1 MSTIGSNIAA
11 LKSLHNLRLNED
23 GFAKATE
30 RLSSGKRLNSAGD
43 DAAGAAIVN
52 RMSSQIAGMNVAIRN
67 AGDAISMS
75 QVAEGALHE
84 VSEIL
89 QRMRELA
96 VQAAN
101 GSYSG
106 ADRVSLNQE
115 IVSLKKELIR
125 IGETTTFNTTKLLNG
140 TFQDTEFEISFD
152 ESPQHTHS
160 LSIEDI
166 RPNKIGMWNMSSQT
180 EKSVEVSA
188 VADYTGQND
197 SAQITSVNDHDF
209 KVGDIVTY
217 VSSGSNEEQIIGL
230 VSGRSYKVET
240 VGTKVFTLKDF
251 DGGDIGYGAGTVGG
265 DPLGSGAGARF
276 FLNSLGNAP
285 SIGEVGADPASS
297 EVLGAEELEIYGYVG
312 KETAKFKNGA
322 SAREIANSINA
333 IESKTGVVA
342 SASTHARLTL
352 QPDNSTDAI
361 TTISFDLYGM
371 NTTAVPITASVK
383 FGTGNNSAYP
393 DLSDLRTKINAFSG
407 DTGITAKLSTNGADL
422 DLTSAD
428 GYDIL
433 IDNYDLPL
441 QSRDD
446 YNSSAQ
452 VNATKFALSANST
465 TAAVAESTAAH
476 GFVTGDV
483 VRAEIGN
490 NETQTW
496 LTQGGEYV
504 VTVLSNTTFSLS
516 TFDANGTESPL
527 ILEAPQEDNA
537 DTMFFTKIE
546 KGLKIQTLD
555 RDENLKGTAVTLFDK
570 DILAT
575 RTPAAPNSVRLTGQV
590 MFESPSVFTVN
601 PKTDQSL
608 FRDDPESASLRK
620 ISDMDVLSVRNAQR
634 MMSAVDGAL
643 RKVDAERGDLGATM
657 NRMEHTID
665 NLSNIVV
672 NTTVSRGRIEDA
684 DMAEESVNLSKS
696 QVLQQAA
703 TAMLAQANQSMQS
716 VLDLLR

>member
-180 EKSVEVSA
+180 EKAVEVST
-188 VADYTGQND
+188 VAAYHATN
-197 SAQITSVNDHDF
+197 APVITTTADHGLE
-209 KVGDIVTY
+209 VGDIITY
-217 VSSGSNEEQIIGL
+217 VNSGSATEQIIGL
-230 VSGRSYKVET
+230 ESGRSYKVEARAAANT
-240 VGTKVFTLKDF
+240 FTLCDI
-251 DGGDIGYGAGTVGG
+251 DGTDVGYGAGHANLG
-265 DPLGSGAGARF
+265 DGTGAKF
-276 FLNSLGNAP
+276 FLNTLGNAP
-285 SIGEVGADPASS
+285 SVGITGAATPVSS
-297 EVLGAEELEIYGYVG
+297 ETLGAEELEIYGYVG
-312 KETAKFKNGA
+312 KETARFKNGA
-322 SAREIANSINA
+322 TAKDIANSIMA
-333 IESKTGVVA
+333 VESKTGVVA

-352 QPDNSTDAI
+352 NPDDSTDGFTVIA
-361 TTISFDLYGM
+361 FDLYGM

-393 DLSDLRTKINAFSG
+393 DLSDLRDKINGFSG
-407 DTGITAKLSTNGADL
+407 DTGINAKLSTDGSYL
-422 DLTSAD
+422 DLRSPD
-428 GYDIL
+428 GYDIV
-433 IDNYDLPL
+433 IDNFDLPN
-441 QSRDD
+441 QNRTA
-446 YNSSAQ
+446 YNSTKTA
-452 VNATKFALSANST
+452 NAAGITSANPAVVTST
-465 TAAVAESTAAH
+465 AH
-476 GFVTGDV
+476 GFSDGDI
-483 VRAEIGN
+483 VRVNLDAAEQ
-490 NETQTW
+490 QTW
-496 LTQGGEYV
+496 LMEGAQYV
-504 VTVLSNTTFSLS
+504 ITSAT
-516 TFDANGTESPL
+516 
-527 ILEAPQEDNA
+527 A
-537 DTMFFTKIE
+537 DTFQLATYDARGTITKVDSSGGNDNDAAVTFTKVE
-546 KGLKIQTLD
+546 KGLSLQTLD
-555 RDENLKGTAVTLFDK
+555 RDENPKGTTVTLVDK
-570 DILAT
+570 EI
-575 RTPAAPNSVRLTGQV
+575 AANSSPVGLNSARLTGQIV
-590 MFESPSVFTVN
+590 FESPNVFTIT
-601 PKTDQSL
+601 PKDDQSL

>member
-30 RLSSGKRLNSAGD
+30 RLSSGKRLNAAGD

-52 RMSSQIAGMNVAIRN
+52 RMTSQIAGMNVAIRN
-67 AGDAISMS
+67 AGDAISMA

-115 IVSLKKELIR
+115 VVSLKKELIR

-166 RPNKIGMWNMSSQT
+166 RPNKIGVWEMSTQM
-180 EKSVEVSA
+180 EKSVEVSIVGTHDTAQSITTSEDHGLETGDFVTYESSGEADEQIVGLESGRTYRVVKVDDTNFSLTDLDGGAIGDYGA
-188 VADYTGQND
+188 VAGFGDGTG
-197 SAQITSVNDHDF
+197 AKFH
-209 KVGDIVTY
+209 
-217 VSSGSNEEQIIGL
+217 
-230 VSGRSYKVET
+230 
-240 VGTKVFTLKDF
+240 
-251 DGGDIGYGAGTVGG
+251 
-265 DPLGSGAGARF
+265 
-276 FLNSLGNAP
+276 LNSLGNAP
-285 SIGEVGADPASS
+285 TVGVSGASTPVAS
-297 EVLGAEELEIYGYVG
+297 EVLGAEELEIFGYVG
-312 KETAKFKNGA
+312 KETAIFKNGA
-322 SAREIANSINA
+322 SARDIANSVNA
-333 IESKTGVVA
+333 LESKTGVYA
-342 SASTHARLTL
+342 NASTHARISL
-352 QPDNSTDAI
+352 QPDNSTDEF
-361 TTISFDLYGM
+361 TVISFDIYGM

-383 FGTGNNSAYP
+383 FGTGDNSEYP
-393 DLSDLRTKINAFSG
+393 DLSDLRDKINGFSG
-407 DTGITAKLSTNGADL
+407 DTAINARLSSDGSYI
-422 DLTSAD
+422 DLTSPD
-428 GYDIL
+428 GYDIV
-433 IDNYDLPL
+433 IDGFDLPSQL
-441 QSRDD
+441 RTV
-446 YNSSAQ
+446 YG
-452 VNATKFALSANST
+452 TT
-465 TAAVAESTAAH
+465 ETAAGGAVAAGADPFISSDPTA
-476 GFVTGDV
+476 FVNGDV
-483 VRAEIGN
+483 VRVELDGD
-490 NETQTW
+490 ETATGLIHGQH
-496 LTQGGEYV
+496 YV
-504 VTVLSNTTFSLS
+504 VKDVGDSDADGINDQFKIATY
-516 TFDANGTESPL
+516 DANGTETTITMS
-527 ILEAPQEDNA
+527 AVNA
-537 DTMFFTKIE
+537 ENVTFTRVE
-546 KGLKIQTLD
+546 KGLKLQAMD
-555 RDENLKGTAVTLFDK
+555 RDSNLKGTTVTLVDK
-570 DILAT
+570 ELPDTLD
-575 RTPAAPNSVRLTGQV
+575 PQPLNSVRLTGQV
-590 MFESPSVFTVN
+590 NFESSNVFTIT
-601 PKTDQSL
+601 PKDDESL

>member
-84 VSEIL
+84 VGEIL

-180 EKSVEVSA
+180 EKSVEVASA
-188 VADYTGQND
+188 GPYNT
-197 SAQITSVNDHDF
+197 AQDITTTTDHAF
-209 KVGDIVTY
+209 KVGDLVTY
-217 VSSGSNEEQIIGL
+217 EASGSNTEQIIGL
-230 VSGRSYKVET
+230 VSGRTYRVSA
-240 VGTKVFTLKDF
+240 VGTKTFQLQDF
-251 DGGDIGYGAGTVGG
+251 DGGAIDYGAGNAA
-265 DPLGSGAGARF
+265 LGTGAGAKF
-276 FLNSLGNAP
+276 YLNALGNAP
-285 SIGEVGADPASS
+285 SVGEVGADPASS
-297 EVLGAEELEIYGYVG
+297 EILGAEELEIYGYVG

-322 SAREIANSINA
+322 SARDIANSINA

-352 QPDNSTDAI
+352 QPDNSTDAF
-361 TTISFDLYGM
+361 TTVSFDLYGM
-371 NTTAVPITASVK
+371 NTTAIPITASVK

-393 DLSDLRTKINAFSG
+393 ELADLRDKINAFSG
-407 DTGITAKLSTNGADL
+407 DTGITARLSTNGAYI

-441 QSRDD
+441 QTRDD
-446 YNSSAQ
+446 YNATAT
-452 VNATKFALSANST
+452 VNPAAYNLSADAN
-465 TAAVAESTAAH
+465 TAAAAQSTAAH
-476 GFVTGDV
+476 GFVTGDI
-483 VRAEIGN
+483 VRAGLASTED
-490 NETQTW
+490 QTW
-496 LTQGGEYV
+496 LTHGGEYV
-504 VTVLSNTTFSLS
+504 VTVLSTTQFTLS
-516 TFDANGTESPL
+516 TFDANGTETKV
-527 ILEAPQEDNA
+527 INFGAADNTA
-537 DTMFFTKIE
+537 AMTFTKIE

-570 DILAT
+570 DILAS

-590 MFESPSVFTVN
+590 MFESPNVFTVA
-601 PKTDQSL
+601 PQSDAKIL
-608 FRDDPESASLRK
+608 FRDAPESASLRK
-620 ISDMDVLSVRNAQR
+620 ISDMDVLTVRNAQR

>member
-1 MSTIGSNIAA
+1 
-11 LKSLHNLRLNED
+11 
-23 GFAKATE
+23 
-30 RLSSGKRLNSAGD
+30 
-43 DAAGAAIVN
+43 
-52 RMSSQIAGMNVAIRN
+52 
-67 AGDAISMS
+67 
-75 QVAEGALHE
+75 
-84 VSEIL
+84 
-89 QRMRELA
+89 MRELA

-188 VADYTGQND
+188 VADYAGQNA
-197 SAQITSVNDHDF
+197 SAQITTVNDHDF

-352 QPDNSTDAI
+352 QPDNSTDAF

-452 VNATKFALSANST
+452 VNATNFALSANST

>member
-30 RLSSGKRLNSAGD
+30 RLSSGKRLNAAGD

-52 RMSSQIAGMNVAIRN
+52 RMTSQIAGMNVAIRN
-67 AGDAISMS
+67 AGDAISMA

-166 RPNKIGMWNMSSQT
+166 RPNKIGVWNMSSQM
-180 EKSVEVSA
+180 EKTVEVASVAAHGAAAHITTSLDHGLKTGDFVTYEYSGVDTEQIVGLESGRTYRVVKNTDTEFELTDLDGNAIADYGA
-188 VADYTGQND
+188 VAAFGDGTG
-197 SAQITSVNDHDF
+197 AKFH
-209 KVGDIVTY
+209 
-217 VSSGSNEEQIIGL
+217 
-230 VSGRSYKVET
+230 
-240 VGTKVFTLKDF
+240 
-251 DGGDIGYGAGTVGG
+251 
-265 DPLGSGAGARF
+265 
-276 FLNSLGNAP
+276 LNSLGNAP
-285 SIGEVGADPASS
+285 TVGVSGAASPVAS

-312 KETAKFKNGA
+312 KETAIFKTGA
-322 SAREIANSINA
+322 SARDIANSVNA
-333 IESKTGVVA
+333 LESKTGVYA
-342 SASTHARLTL
+342 NASTHARISL
-352 QPDNSTDAI
+352 QPDNSTDGF
-361 TTISFDLYGM
+361 TVISFDIYGM

-383 FGTGNNSAYP
+383 FGTGDNSNYP
-393 DLSDLRTKINAFSG
+393 DLSDLRDKINGFSG
-407 DTGITAKLSTNGADL
+407 DTGINARLSSDGSYI
-422 DLTSAD
+422 DLTSPD
-428 GYDIL
+428 GYDIV
-433 IDNYDLPL
+433 IDRFDLPN
-441 QSRDD
+441 QTRTT
-446 YNSSAQ
+446 YNTTLTVANPGVATGADPTISADPHSFQ
-452 VNATKFALSANST
+452 D
-465 TAAVAESTAAH
+465 
-476 GFVTGDV
+476 GDV
-483 VRAEIGN
+483 VRVGLDSAETSTGLVHG
-490 NETQTW
+490 QH
-496 LTQGGEYV
+496 YV
-504 VTVLSNTTFSLS
+504 VKDVADADGDGVNDQFKIATYDSNGSAT
-516 TFDANGTESPL
+516 N
-527 ILEAPQEDNA
+527 I
-537 DTMFFTKIE
+537 TMSAAAAENVTFTKVE
-546 KGLKIQTLD
+546 KGFKLQAMD
-555 RDENLKGTAVTLFDK
+555 RDSNLKGTTVTLVDK
-570 DILAT
+570 ELPDTLD
-575 RTPAAPNSVRLTGQV
+575 PQPLNSVRLTGQV
-590 MFESPSVFTVN
+590 NFESSNVFTIT
-601 PKTDQSL
+601 PQDDESL
-608 FRDDPESASLRK
+608 FRDDPASANLMK

-643 RKVDAERGDLGATM
+643 RKIDAERGDLGATM

>member
-115 IVSLKKELIR
+115 VVSLKKELIR

-166 RPNKIGMWNMSSQT
+166 RPNKIGMWNMSSQL
-180 EKSVEVSA
+180 EKSVEVASTANSA
-188 VADYTGQND
+188 AAAV
-197 SAQITSVNDHDF
+197 ITVTTDHDF
-209 KVGDIVTY
+209 AAGDFVTY
-217 VSSGSNEEQIIGL
+217 VHSGDSSEQIVGL
-230 VSGRSYKVET
+230 ESGRTYRVDAANLAARTFSLTDVDSAAITYGNGGQGD
-240 VGTKVFTLKDF
+240 GT
-251 DGGDIGYGAGTVGG
+251 
-265 DPLGSGAGARF
+265 GSKF

-285 SIGEVGADPASS
+285 SVGIVGGTAAPS

-312 KETAKFKNGA
+312 KETTKFKNGA
-322 SAREIANSINA
+322 TARDIAVAVNSV
-333 IESKTGVVA
+333 ESKTGVVA

-352 QPDNSTDAI
+352 TPDDSADAF
-361 TTISFDLYGM
+361 TVVSFDLYGM
-371 NTTAVPITASVK
+371 NSTAVPITASVK
-383 FGTGNNSAYP
+383 FGTGDNSVSP
-393 DLSDLRTKINAFSG
+393 DLSDLRDKINGFAG
-407 DTGITAKLSTNGADL
+407 DTGINARLSTDGSYI
-422 DLTSAD
+422 DLTSPD

-433 IDNYDLPL
+433 IDKFDLPGQTRTAL
-441 QSRDD
+441 LTGKD
-446 YNSSAQ
+446 
-452 VNATKFALSANST
+452 ATAGNVSQADP
-465 TAAVAESTAAH
+465 AVITSNGH
-476 GFVTGDV
+476 GFVDGDV
-483 VRAEIGN
+483 VKATLTAAE
-490 NETQTW
+490 TM
-496 LTQGGEYV
+496 GGIIAGKHYV
-504 VTVLSNTTFSLS
+504 VTNAATNTFRLA
-516 TFDANGTESPL
+516 TFDANGT
-527 ILEAPQEDNA
+527 ADAVATTGNDNDA
-537 DTMFFTKIE
+537 TVTFTKVE
-546 KGLKIQTLD
+546 KALNVQTVD
-555 RDENLKGTAVTLFDK
+555 RDENLKGTPVTLFDK
-570 DILAT
+570 ELANT
-575 RTPAAPNSVRLTGQV
+575 VNPPPLNSVRLTGQV
-590 MFESPSVFTVN
+590 MFESPNVFTIT
-601 PKTDQSL
+601 PKDDESL

>member
-30 RLSSGKRLNSAGD
+30 RLSSGKRLNNAGD

-84 VSEIL
+84 VSEVL

-180 EKSVEVSA
+180 EKVVEVSSAAAHATSA
-188 VADYTGQND
+188 VITTSADHGLKKD
-197 SAQITSVNDHDF
+197 
-209 KVGDIVTY
+209 DIITY
-217 VSSGSNEEQIIGL
+217 VHSGSANEQIIGL
-230 VSGRSYKVET
+230 VSGRTYKVLAAPASNT
-240 VGTKVFTLKDF
+240 MTIV
-251 DGGDIGYGAGTVGG
+251 DIDSSTIDYGAGHANTG
-265 DPLGSGAGARF
+265 DGTGAKF
-276 FLNSLGNAP
+276 YLNTLGNAP
-285 SIGEVGADPASS
+285 SVGAVGAAAPVSS

-312 KETAKFKNGA
+312 KETTNFKNGA
-322 SAREIANSINA
+322 SAKDIANAVNSV
-333 IESKTGVVA
+333 EGKTGVVA

-352 QPDNSTDAI
+352 TPDDSTDGF
-361 TTISFDLYGM
+361 TVISFDLYGM
-371 NTTAVPITASVK
+371 NTTAVPITSSVK

-393 DLSDLRTKINAFSG
+393 DLSDLRDKINGFSG
-407 DTGITAKLSTNGADL
+407 DTGINAKLSTDGSYL
-422 DLTSAD
+422 DLTSPD
-428 GYDIL
+428 GYDIV
-433 IDNYDLPL
+433 IDKFDLPN
-441 QSRDD
+441 QNRTA
-446 YNSSAQ
+446 YNTTKSAAATA
-452 VNATKFALSANST
+452 VSNATPAVVTST
-465 TAAVAESTAAH
+465 AH
-476 GFVTGDV
+476 GFTDGDI
-483 VRAEIGN
+483 VRVELDKAEERINFTEAGH
-490 NETQTW
+490 
-496 LTQGGEYV
+496 YV
-504 VTVLSNTTFSLS
+504 VTSATANTFELATY
-516 TFDANGTESPL
+516 DANGTIAKVDGAGGASVK
-527 ILEAPQEDNA
+527 AVK
-537 DTMFFTKIE
+537 FTKVE
-546 KGLKIQTLD
+546 KALNVQTMD
-555 RDENLKGTAVTLFDK
+555 RDDNVKGSAVTLFDK
-570 DILAT
+570 ELA
-575 RTPAAPNSVRLTGQV
+575 NSTHPVALNSTRLTGQV
-590 MFESPSVFTVN
+590 VFESPNVFTIT
-601 PKTDQSL
+601 PKEDKSL

>member
-11 LKSLHNLRLNED
+11 LKSLHNLRLNEG

-30 RLSSGKRLNSAGD
+30 RLSSGKRLNAAGD

-67 AGDAISMS
+67 AGDAISMA

-166 RPNKIGMWNMSSQT
+166 RPNKIGVWNMSTQM
-180 EKSVEVSA
+180 EKTVEVATVAAHGAAAHITTSLDHGLETGDFVTYEYSGVATEQIVGLESGRTYRVVKNTDTEFELTDLDGNAIANYGA
-188 VADYTGQND
+188 VAAFGDGTG
-197 SAQITSVNDHDF
+197 AKFH
-209 KVGDIVTY
+209 
-217 VSSGSNEEQIIGL
+217 
-230 VSGRSYKVET
+230 
-240 VGTKVFTLKDF
+240 
-251 DGGDIGYGAGTVGG
+251 
-265 DPLGSGAGARF
+265 
-276 FLNSLGNAP
+276 LNSLGNAP
-285 SIGEVGADPASS
+285 TVGVSGAASPVAS
-297 EVLGAEELEIYGYVG
+297 EVLGAEELEIFGYVG
-312 KETAKFKNGA
+312 KETAIFKTGA
-322 SAREIANSINA
+322 NARDIANSVNA
-333 IESKTGVVA
+333 LESKTGVYA
-342 SASTHARLTL
+342 NASTHARISL
-352 QPDNSTDAI
+352 QPDDSTDGF
-361 TTISFDLYGM
+361 TVISFDIYGM

-383 FGTGNNSAYP
+383 FGTGDNSSYP
-393 DLSDLRTKINAFSG
+393 DLSDLRDKINGFSG
-407 DTGITAKLSTNGADL
+407 DTGINARLSSDGSYI
-422 DLTSAD
+422 DLTSPD
-428 GYDIL
+428 GYDIV
-433 IDNYDLPL
+433 IDKFDLPNQTRIL
-441 QSRDD
+441 
-446 YNSSAQ
+446 YNTTLTIANPG
-452 VNATKFALSANST
+452 VATGADPFISGDHSFQN
-465 TAAVAESTAAH
+465 
-476 GFVTGDV
+476 GDV
-483 VRAEIGN
+483 VRVGLAS
-490 NETQTW
+490 NETSTGLVHGQH
-496 LTQGGEYV
+496 YV
-504 VTVLSNTTFSLS
+504 VKDVADNDGDGVNDRFKLATYDS
-516 TFDANGTESPL
+516 NGTATT
-527 ILEAPQEDNA
+527 I
-537 DTMFFTKIE
+537 TMSAAAAQNVTFTKVE
-546 KGLKIQTLD
+546 KGFKLQAMD
-555 RDENLKGTAVTLFDK
+555 RDSNLKGTTVTLVDK
-570 DILAT
+570 ELPDSLD
-575 RTPAAPNSVRLTGQV
+575 PQPLNSVRLTGQV
-590 MFESPSVFTVN
+590 NFESSNVFTIT
-601 PKTDQSL
+601 PADDESL
-608 FRDDPESASLRK
+608 FRDDPASASLMK

>member
-180 EKSVEVSA
+180 EKAVEVST
-188 VADYTGQND
+188 VAAYHATNAPAITT
-197 SAQITSVNDHDF
+197 SADHGLEQ
-209 KVGDIVTY
+209 GDIITY
-217 VSSGSNEEQIIGL
+217 VNSGSATQQIIGL
-230 VSGRSYKVET
+230 ESGRSYKVEAVANST
-240 VGTKVFTLKDF
+240 TFTLCDI
-251 DGGDIGYGAGTVGG
+251 DGTDIGYGAGHTNLGVGN
-265 DPLGSGAGARF
+265 GAKF
-276 FLNSLGNAP
+276 FLNTLGNAP
-285 SIGEVGADPASS
+285 SVGITGATDPVSS
-297 EVLGAEELEIYGYVG
+297 ETLGAEELEIYGYVG

-322 SAREIANSINA
+322 SAREIANSIMA
-333 IESKTGVVA
+333 VESKTGVTA

-352 QPDNSTDAI
+352 NPDDSTDGF
-361 TTISFDLYGM
+361 TVISFDLYGM
-371 NTTAVPITASVK
+371 NSTATPITSSVK

-393 DLSDLRTKINAFSG
+393 DLSDLRDKINGFSG
-407 DTGITAKLSTNGADL
+407 DTGINARLSSDGSYL
-422 DLTSAD
+422 DLTSPD
-428 GYDIL
+428 GHDIV
-433 IDNYDLPL
+433 IDNFDLPG
-441 QSRDD
+441 QTRTA
-446 YNSSAQ
+446 YNSTKTA
-452 VNATKFALSANST
+452 NAAGITSANPAVVTST
-465 TAAVAESTAAH
+465 AH
-476 GFVTGDV
+476 GFSDGDI
-483 VRAEIGN
+483 VRVNLDAAEQ
-490 NETQTW
+490 QTW
-496 LTQGGEYV
+496 LTEGAQYV
-504 VTVLSNTTFSLS
+504 VTSATNNTFELATY
-516 TFDANGTESPL
+516 DANGTITKVDSSGGN
-527 ILEAPQEDNA
+527 DNDA
-537 DTMFFTKIE
+537 AVTFTKVE
-546 KGLKIQTLD
+546 KGLSIQTLD
-555 RDENLKGTAVTLFDK
+555 RDDTPKGTSVTLVDK
-570 DILAT
+570 EIAS
-575 RTPAAPNSVRLTGQV
+575 NSSPVGLNSARLTGQV
-590 MFESPSVFTVN
+590 VFESPNVFTIT
-601 PKTDQSL
+601 PKDDRSL

-620 ISDMDVLSVRNAQR
+620 ISDMDVLTVRNAQR

>member
-30 RLSSGKRLNSAGD
+30 RLSSGKRLNTAGD

-166 RPNKIGMWNMSSQT
+166 RPNKIGMWNMSTQT
-180 EKSVEVSA
+180 EKVIEV
-188 VADYTGQND
+188 
-197 SAQITSVNDHDF
+197 TSVDSTTNKTITTTADHDL
-209 KVGDIVTY
+209 KAGDIITY
-217 VSSGSNEEQIIGL
+217 VDSGSATQQIIGL
-230 VSGRSYKVET
+230 ESGRSYKVKST
-240 VGTKVFTLKDF
+240 ATTNTFILMGLDGADITYGKGHANLGVGQ
-251 DGGDIGYGAGTVGG
+251 GAK
-265 DPLGSGAGARF
+265 F
-276 FLNSLGNAP
+276 YLNSIGNAP
-285 SIGEVGADPASS
+285 TVGIVGDADPVSS
-297 EVLGAEELEIYGYVG
+297 NVLGAEELDIYGYVG
-312 KETAKFKNGA
+312 KETARFKTGA
-322 SAREIANSINA
+322 TARDIAVSVNA

-342 SASTHARLTL
+342 SASTHARLAL
-352 QPDNSTDAI
+352 QPDDSTDGFTNIA
-361 TTISFDLYGM
+361 FDIYGM

-393 DLSDLRTKINAFSG
+393 DLSDLRDKINGFSG
-407 DTGITAKLSTNGADL
+407 DTGINAKLSADGSYL
-422 DLTSAD
+422 DLTSPD
-428 GYDIL
+428 GYDIT
-433 IDNYDLPL
+433 IDNFDLPL
-441 QSRDD
+441 QNDTT
-446 YNSSAQ
+446 YNARKTAAINGISSA
-452 VNATKFALSANST
+452 NP
-465 TAAVAESTAAH
+465 AVVTSAAH
-476 GFVTGDV
+476 GFVDGDIV
-483 VRAEIGN
+483 VVDLAAT
-490 NETQTW
+490 ETQTW
-496 LTQGGEYV
+496 LTAGQQYV
-504 VTVLSNTTFSLS
+504 VTSAATDTFQLG
-516 TFDANGTESPL
+516 TYDANGTITKVDSSGG
-527 ILEAPQEDNA
+527 AQNA
-537 DTMFFTKIE
+537 AIVGFKKVE
-546 KGLKIQTLD
+546 KGLTVQTLD
-555 RDENLKGTAVTLFDK
+555 RDENPKGTSVLLVDK
-570 DILAT
+570 EI
-575 RTPAAPNSVRLTGQV
+575 AASEVPIGINSTRLTGQV
-590 MFESPSVFTVN
+590 VFESPNVFTVT
-601 PKTDQSL
+601 PATTQGSL
-608 FRDDPESASLRK
+608 FRDDPDSASLRK
-620 ISDMDVLSVRNAQR
+620 ISDMDVLTVRNAQR

>member
-30 RLSSGKRLNSAGD
+30 RLSSGKRLNNAGD

-115 IVSLKKELIR
+115 IISLKKELIR

-180 EKSVEVSA
+180 EKVIEVSTVGA
-188 VADYTGQND
+188 YQASPQT
-197 SAQITSVNDHDF
+197 ITTTADHDL
-209 KVGDIVTY
+209 KAGDIITY
-217 VSSGSNEEQIIGL
+217 VNSGSASQQIIGL
-230 VSGRSYKVET
+230 ESGRSYKVET
-240 VGTKVFTLKDF
+240 ASGNTFTLQDL
-251 DGGDIGYGAGTVGG
+251 DGVDLAGYGAGTAAGGELGVGE
-265 DPLGSGAGARF
+265 GAKF
-276 FLNSLGNAP
+276 YLNSLGNAP
-285 SIGEVGADPASS
+285 SVGLVGASDPVSS
-297 EVLGAEELEIYGYVG
+297 ETLGSEELDIYGYVG

-322 SAREIANSINA
+322 SAREIANA
-333 IESKTGVVA
+333 VMAVESKTGVVA

-352 QPDNSTDAI
+352 NPDDSTDAFTVI
-361 TTISFDLYGM
+361 AFDLYGM
-371 NTTAVPITASVK
+371 NSTAVPITASVK

-393 DLSDLRTKINAFSG
+393 DLSDLRDKINGFSG
-407 DTGITAKLSTNGADL
+407 DTGINARLSSDGSYL
-422 DLTSAD
+422 DLTSPD
-428 GYDIL
+428 GYDIV
-433 IDNYDLPL
+433 IDNFDLPM
-441 QSRDD
+441 RTGTD
-446 YNSSAQ
+446 YHSTKTANAGAITAADPAVITSTAHGFTDGDIVRVNLGALEDQTYFMEGAQYVVTSATADTFQLATYDASGTIDKVDSSGGA
-452 VNATKFALSANST
+452 VN
-465 TAAVAESTAAH
+465 TAAVT
-476 GFVTGDV
+476 
-483 VRAEIGN
+483 
-490 NETQTW
+490 
-496 LTQGGEYV
+496 
-504 VTVLSNTTFSLS
+504 
-516 TFDANGTESPL
+516 
-527 ILEAPQEDNA
+527 
-537 DTMFFTKIE
+537 FTKVE
-546 KGLKIQTLD
+546 KELSVQTLD
-555 RDENLKGTAVTLFDK
+555 RDSNAKGTAVRLVDK
-570 DILAT
+570 DIAT
-575 RTPAAPNSVRLTGQV
+575 DQNPVGLNSVRLTGQV
-590 MFESPSVFTVN
+590 VFESPNVFTVT
-601 PKTDQSL
+601 PGITQGSL

-620 ISDMDVLSVRNAQR
+620 ISDMDVLTVRNAQR

-643 RKVDAERGDLGATM
+643 RRVDAERGDLGATM

>member
-180 EKSVEVSA
+180 EKVVEVST
-188 VADYTGQND
+188 VAAYHATN
-197 SAQITSVNDHDF
+197 APAITTTADHGF
-209 KVGDIVTY
+209 EVGDVITY
-217 VSSGSNEEQIIGL
+217 VNSGSDSEQIIGL
-230 VSGRSYKVET
+230 ESGRTYKVEAVADST
-240 VGTKVFTLKDF
+240 NFTLCDL
-251 DGGDIGYGAGTVGG
+251 DLTDVGYGAGHTNLG
-265 DPLGSGAGARF
+265 DGTGAKF
-276 FLNSLGNAP
+276 YLNTLGNAP
-285 SIGEVGADPASS
+285 SVGITGATDPVSS
-297 EVLGAEELEIYGYVG
+297 ETLGAEELEIYGYVG
-312 KETAKFKNGA
+312 RETARFKNGA
-322 SAREIANSINA
+322 TARDIANSVMA
-333 IESKTGVVA
+333 VESKTGVIA

-352 QPDNSTDAI
+352 NPDDSTDAF
-361 TTISFDLYGM
+361 TVISFDLYGM
-371 NTTAVPITASVK
+371 NTTAVPITSSVK
-383 FGTGNNSAYP
+383 FGTGNNSTYP
-393 DLSDLRTKINAFSG
+393 DLTDLRDKINGFSG
-407 DTGITAKLSTNGADL
+407 DTGINAKLSSDGSYL
-422 DLTSAD
+422 DLTSPD
-428 GYDIL
+428 GYDIV
-433 IDNYDLPL
+433 IDNFDLPG
-441 QSRDD
+441 QTRTS
-446 YNSSAQ
+446 YNTA
-452 VNATKFALSANST
+452 V
-465 TAAVAESTAAH
+465 TAAGGGITAADPAVITSNGH
-476 GFVTGDV
+476 GFVDGDI
-483 VRAEIGN
+483 VRVNIAST
-490 NETQTW
+490 ETQTYFIEGA
-496 LTQGGEYV
+496 QYV
-504 VTVLSNTTFSLS
+504 VTSATANTFQLATY
-516 TFDANGTESPL
+516 DANGTIDKVDSSGG
-527 ILEAPQEDNA
+527 AVNA
-537 DTMFFTKIE
+537 ATVSFTKVE
-546 KGLKIQTLD
+546 KGLSVQTLD
-555 RDENLKGTAVTLFDK
+555 RDENAKGTTVTLVDK
-570 DILAT
+570 EIASNSSPVGL
-575 RTPAAPNSVRLTGQV
+575 NSVRLTGQV
-590 MFESPSVFTVN
+590 VFESPNVFTIT
-601 PKTDQSL
+601 PKDDQSL

>member
-166 RPNKIGMWNMSSQT
+166 RPNKIGMWNMSTQT
-180 EKSVEVSA
+180 EKVIEVSG
-188 VADYTGQND
+188 VAAHSTTPPT
-197 SAQITSVNDHDF
+197 ITTTADHDL
-209 KVGDIVTY
+209 KAGDIITY
-217 VSSGSNEEQIIGL
+217 VDSGSASEQIIGL
-230 VSGRSYKVET
+230 ESGRSYKVKAGSGNT
-240 VGTKVFTLKDF
+240 FTLQGL
-251 DGGDIGYGAGTVGG
+251 DGSDLAAGYGAGHTNLG
-265 DPLGSGAGARF
+265 DGTGAKF
-276 FLNSLGNAP
+276 YLNSIGNAP
-285 SIGEVGADPASS
+285 TVGIVGEADPTSS
-297 EVLGAEELEIYGYVG
+297 NVLGAEELDIYGYVG
-312 KETAKFKNGA
+312 KETARFKTGA
-322 SAREIANSINA
+322 TARDIAVSVNA

-342 SASTHARLTL
+342 SASTHARLRL
-352 QPDNSTDAI
+352 QPDDSTDGF
-361 TTISFDLYGM
+361 TNVSFDIYGM

-393 DLSDLRTKINAFSG
+393 DLSDLRDKINGFAG
-407 DTGITAKLSTNGADL
+407 DTGINARLSADGSYL
-422 DLTSAD
+422 DLTSPD
-428 GYDIL
+428 GYDIV
-433 IDNYDLPL
+433 IDNFDLPG
-441 QSRDD
+441 QTRTV
-446 YNSSAQ
+446 YNT
-452 VNATKFALSANST
+452 TKQ
-465 TAAVAESTAAH
+465 TAASTSGTTGIPAATPAVVNITGH
-476 GFVTGDV
+476 GFVDGDIVRVDLLKTETTTYLKTG
-483 VRAEIGN
+483 
-490 NETQTW
+490 Q
-496 LTQGGEYV
+496 QYV
-504 VTVLSNTTFSLS
+504 ITSATNDTFQLG
-516 TFDANGTESPL
+516 TYDANGTITKVAAAGP
-527 ILEAPQEDNA
+527 NA
-537 DTMFFTKIE
+537 AIIDFTKVE
-546 KGLKIQTLD
+546 KGLTVQNLD
-555 RDENLKGTAVTLFDK
+555 RDENPKGTSVLLVDK
-570 DILAT
+570 EI
-575 RTPAAPNSVRLTGQV
+575 AANRVPVGINSTRLTGQV
-590 MFESPSVFTVN
+590 VFESPNVFTVT
-601 PKTDQSL
+601 PKTTQGSL
-608 FRDDPESASLRK
+608 FRDEPDSASLRK

>member
-30 RLSSGKRLNSAGD
+30 RLSSGKRLNNAGD

-180 EKSVEVSA
+180 EKAVDVST
-188 VADYTGQND
+188 VAAYHATN
-197 SAQITSVNDHDF
+197 APVITTTADHGLE
-209 KVGDIVTY
+209 VGDIITY
-217 VSSGSNEEQIIGL
+217 VNSGSATEQIIGL
-230 VSGRSYKVET
+230 ESGRSYKVEARLLPT
-240 VGTKVFTLKDF
+240 LSRFAILMVLMLVMVLVILTLGDGT
-251 DGGDIGYGAGTVGG
+251 GAK
-265 DPLGSGAGARF
+265 F
-276 FLNSLGNAP
+276 YLNTLGNAP
-285 SIGEVGADPASS
+285 SVGITGASTPVSS
-297 EVLGAEELEIYGYVG
+297 ETLGAEELEIYGYVG

-322 SAREIANSINA
+322 TARDIANSIMA
-333 IESKTGVVA
+333 VESKTGVVA

-352 QPDNSTDAI
+352 NPDDSTDGFTVIA
-361 TTISFDLYGM
+361 FDLYGM

-393 DLSDLRTKINAFSG
+393 DLSDLRDKINGFSG
-407 DTGITAKLSTNGADL
+407 DTGINARLSSDGSYL
-422 DLTSAD
+422 DLTSPD
-428 GYDIL
+428 GYDIV
-433 IDNYDLPL
+433 IDNFDLPN
-441 QSRDD
+441 QTRTA
-446 YNSSAQ
+446 Y
-452 VNATKFALSANST
+452 NATKTANAAGITSANPAVVTST
-465 TAAVAESTAAH
+465 AH
-476 GFVTGDV
+476 GFSDGDI
-483 VRAEIGN
+483 VRVNLAAATEQ
-490 NETQTW
+490 QTW
-496 LTQGGEYV
+496 LTEGAQYV
-504 VTVLSNTTFSLS
+504 ITSAT
-516 TFDANGTESPL
+516 
-527 ILEAPQEDNA
+527 A
-537 DTMFFTKIE
+537 DTFQLATY
-546 KGLKIQTLD
+546 D
-555 RDENLKGTAVTLFDK
+555 ASGTAYK
-570 DILAT
+570 
-575 RTPAAPNSVRLTGQV
+575 SRLIWW
-590 MFESPSVFTVN
+590 
-601 PKTDQSL
+601 K
-608 FRDDPESASLRK
+608 
-620 ISDMDVLSVRNAQR
+620 
-634 MMSAVDGAL
+634 
-643 RKVDAERGDLGATM
+643 
-657 NRMEHTID
+657 
-665 NLSNIVV
+665 
-672 NTTVSRGRIEDA
+672 
-684 DMAEESVNLSKS
+684 
-696 QVLQQAA
+696 
-703 TAMLAQANQSMQS
+703 
-716 VLDLLR
+716 

>member
-30 RLSSGKRLNSAGD
+30 RLSSGKRLNAAGD

-67 AGDAISMS
+67 AGDAISMA

-115 IVSLKKELIR
+115 VVSLKKELIR

-166 RPNKIGMWNMSSQT
+166 RPNKIGVWNMSSQMEKIVEISSLAEHGAAAHITTSNSHGFATGDFVTYEFSGTADEQIVGLDPGRTYRVVKNTDT
-180 EKSVEVSA
+180 EFELTDLDGTAINYGTV
-188 VADYTGQND
+188 T
-197 SAQITSVNDHDF
+197 T
-209 KVGDIVTY
+209 VGD
-217 VSSGSNEEQIIGL
+217 G
-230 VSGRSYKVET
+230 
-240 VGTKVFTLKDF
+240 VGAKFH
-251 DGGDIGYGAGTVGG
+251 
-265 DPLGSGAGARF
+265 
-276 FLNSLGNAP
+276 LNSLGNAP
-285 SIGEVGADPASS
+285 TVGVSGASSAVAS

-312 KETAKFKNGA
+312 KETAIFKTGA
-322 SAREIANSINA
+322 TARDIANSVNA
-333 IESKTGVVA
+333 LESKTGVYA
-342 SASTHARLTL
+342 NASTHARITL
-352 QPDNSTDAI
+352 EPDNSTDAF
-361 TTISFDLYGM
+361 TVVSFDIYGM

-383 FGTGNNSAYP
+383 FGTGDNSNYP
-393 DLSDLRTKINAFSG
+393 DLSDLRDKINGFSG
-407 DTGITAKLSTNGADL
+407 DTGINARLSSDGSYL
-422 DLTSAD
+422 DLTSPD
-428 GYDIL
+428 GYDIV
-433 IDNYDLPL
+433 IDRFDLPL
-441 QSRDD
+441 QDRTT
-446 YNSSAQ
+446 YNTTLT
-452 VNATKFALSANST
+452 VGNPDVATGEDPFI
-465 TAAVAESTAAH
+465 TADGHSFED
-476 GFVTGDV
+476 GDV
-483 VRAEIGN
+483 VRVGLHGD
-490 NETQTW
+490 ETSTGLIHGQH
-496 LTQGGEYV
+496 YV
-504 VTVLSNTTFSLS
+504 VKDVGDDDSDGVNDQFKIATY
-516 TFDANGTESPL
+516 DANGTEQL
-527 ILEAPQEDNA
+527 I
-537 DTMFFTKIE
+537 TMSAAAAENVTFTKVE
-546 KGLKIQTLD
+546 KGLKVQAMD
-555 RDENLKGTAVTLFDK
+555 RDANLKGTTVTLVDK
-570 DILAT
+570 ELPDSLN
-575 RTPAAPNSVRLTGQV
+575 PQPLNSVRLTGQV
-590 MFESPSVFTVN
+590 NFESSNVFTIT
-601 PKTDQSL
+601 PQDDESL

-643 RKVDAERGDLGATM
+643 RKIDAERGDLGATM

>member
-1 MSTIGSNIAA
+1 
-11 LKSLHNLRLNED
+11 
-23 GFAKATE
+23 
-30 RLSSGKRLNSAGD
+30 
-43 DAAGAAIVN
+43 
-52 RMSSQIAGMNVAIRN
+52 MSSQIAGMNVAIRN
-67 AGDAISMS
+67 AGDAISMA

-84 VSEIL
+84 VSEVL

-188 VADYTGQND
+188 VADYAGQNA

-217 VSSGSNEEQIIGL
+217 VSSGSNTEQIIGL

-352 QPDNSTDAI
+352 QPDNSTDAF

-452 VNATKFALSANST
+452 VNATNFALSANST

>member
-180 EKSVEVSA
+180 EKSVEVST
-188 VADYTGQND
+188 VAAYHATN
-197 SAQITSVNDHDF
+197 APVITTTADHGLEI
-209 KVGDIVTY
+209 GDIITY
-217 VSSGSNEEQIIGL
+217 VNSGSATEQIIGL
-230 VSGRSYKVET
+230 ESGRSYKVEARASANT
-240 VGTKVFTLKDF
+240 FTLCDI
-251 DGGDIGYGAGTVGG
+251 DGTDVGYGAGHANLG
-265 DPLGSGAGARF
+265 DGTGAKF
-276 FLNSLGNAP
+276 FLNTLGNAP
-285 SIGEVGADPASS
+285 SVGITGAATPVSS
-297 EVLGAEELEIYGYVG
+297 ETLGAEELEIYGYVG
-312 KETAKFKNGA
+312 KETARFKNGA
-322 SAREIANSINA
+322 TARDIANSIMA
-333 IESKTGVVA
+333 VESKTGVVA

-352 QPDNSTDAI
+352 NPDDSTDGFTVIA
-361 TTISFDLYGM
+361 FDLYGM
-371 NTTAVPITASVK
+371 NSTAIPITASVK

-393 DLSDLRTKINAFSG
+393 DLSDLRDKINGFSG
-407 DTGITAKLSTNGADL
+407 DTGINAKLSSDGSYL
-422 DLTSAD
+422 DLRSPD
-428 GYDIL
+428 GYDIV
-433 IDNYDLPL
+433 IDNFDLPN
-441 QSRDD
+441 QNRTA
-446 YNSSAQ
+446 YNSTKTA
-452 VNATKFALSANST
+452 NAAGITSANPAVVTST
-465 TAAVAESTAAH
+465 AH
-476 GFVTGDV
+476 GFSDGDI
-483 VRAEIGN
+483 VRVNLDAAEQ
-490 NETQTW
+490 QTW
-496 LTQGGEYV
+496 LTEGAQYV
-504 VTVLSNTTFSLS
+504 ITSAT
-516 TFDANGTESPL
+516 
-527 ILEAPQEDNA
+527 A
-537 DTMFFTKIE
+537 DTFQLATYDSSGTITKVDSSGGNDNDAAVTFTKVE
-546 KGLKIQTLD
+546 KGLSVQTLD
-555 RDENLKGTAVTLFDK
+555 RDENPKGTTVTLVDK
-570 DILAT
+570 EI
-575 RTPAAPNSVRLTGQV
+575 AANSSPVGLNSARLTGQIV
-590 MFESPSVFTVN
+590 FESPNVFTIT
-601 PKTDQSL
+601 PKDDQSL

>member
-180 EKSVEVSA
+180 EKAVEVST
-188 VADYTGQND
+188 VAAYHATNAPAITT
-197 SAQITSVNDHDF
+197 SADHDL
-209 KVGDIVTY
+209 KQGDIITY
-217 VSSGSNEEQIIGL
+217 VNSGSAAQQIIGL
-230 VSGRSYKVET
+230 ESGRSYKVEAVASST
-240 VGTKVFTLKDF
+240 TFTLCDI
-251 DGGDIGYGAGTVGG
+251 DGTDIGYGAGHSNLGVGN
-265 DPLGSGAGARF
+265 GAKF
-276 FLNSLGNAP
+276 FLNTLGNAP
-285 SIGEVGADPASS
+285 SVGITGATDPVSS
-297 EVLGAEELEIYGYVG
+297 ETLGAEELEIYGYVG

-322 SAREIANSINA
+322 SAREIANSIMA
-333 IESKTGVVA
+333 VESKTGVTA

-352 QPDNSTDAI
+352 NPDDSTDGF
-361 TTISFDLYGM
+361 TVISFDLYGM
-371 NTTAVPITASVK
+371 NSTATPITSSVK

-393 DLSDLRTKINAFSG
+393 DLSDLRDKINGFSG
-407 DTGITAKLSTNGADL
+407 DTGINARLSSDGSYL
-422 DLTSAD
+422 DLTSPD
-428 GYDIL
+428 GHDIV
-433 IDNYDLPL
+433 IDNFDLPG
-441 QSRDD
+441 QTRTA
-446 YNSSAQ
+446 Y
-452 VNATKFALSANST
+452 NATKTANAAGITSANPAVVTST
-465 TAAVAESTAAH
+465 AH
-476 GFVTGDV
+476 GFSDGDI
-483 VRAEIGN
+483 VRVNLDAAEQ
-490 NETQTW
+490 QTW
-496 LTQGGEYV
+496 LTEGAQYV
-504 VTVLSNTTFSLS
+504 VTSASNNTFELA
-516 TFDANGTESPL
+516 TYDANGTITKVDSSGGN
-527 ILEAPQEDNA
+527 DNDA
-537 DTMFFTKIE
+537 AVTFTKVE
-546 KGLKIQTLD
+546 KGLSIQTLD
-555 RDENLKGTAVTLFDK
+555 RDDTPKGTSVTLVDK
-570 DILAT
+570 EIAS
-575 RTPAAPNSVRLTGQV
+575 NSSPVGLNSARLTGQV
-590 MFESPSVFTVN
+590 VFESPNVFTIT
-601 PKTDQSL
+601 PKDDRSL

-620 ISDMDVLSVRNAQR
+620 ISDMDVLTVRNAQR

>member
-30 RLSSGKRLNSAGD
+30 RLSSGKRLNNAGD

-180 EKSVEVSA
+180 EKAVEVST
-188 VADYTGQND
+188 VAAFHATN
-197 SAQITSVNDHDF
+197 APAITTTADHGLE
-209 KVGDIVTY
+209 VGDIITY
-217 VSSGSNEEQIIGL
+217 VSSGSATEQIIGL
-230 VSGRSYKVET
+230 ESGRSYKVEAVANST
-240 VGTKVFTLKDF
+240 TFTLCDI
-251 DGGDIGYGAGTVGG
+251 DSTDIGYGAGHSNLG
-265 DPLGSGAGARF
+265 DGTGAKF
-276 FLNSLGNAP
+276 FLNTLGNAP
-285 SIGEVGADPASS
+285 SVGITGASTPVSS
-297 EVLGAEELEIYGYVG
+297 ETLGAEELEIYGYVG

-322 SAREIANSINA
+322 TARDIANSIMA
-333 IESKTGVVA
+333 VESKTGVVA

-352 QPDNSTDAI
+352 NPDDSTDGFTVIA
-361 TTISFDLYGM
+361 FDLYGM

-393 DLSDLRTKINAFSG
+393 DLSDLRDKINGFSG
-407 DTGITAKLSTNGADL
+407 DTGINARLSSDGSYL
-422 DLTSAD
+422 DLTSPD
-428 GYDIL
+428 GYDIV
-433 IDNYDLPL
+433 IDNFDLPN
-441 QSRDD
+441 QTRTT
-446 YNSSAQ
+446 Y
-452 VNATKFALSANST
+452 NATKTANAAGITSANPAVVTST
-465 TAAVAESTAAH
+465 GH
-476 GFVTGDV
+476 GFTDGDI
-483 VRAEIGN
+483 VRVNLDASEQ
-490 NETQTW
+490 QTW
-496 LTQGGEYV
+496 LMEGAQYV
-504 VTVLSNTTFSLS
+504 VTSATANTFQLGTY
-516 TFDANGTESPL
+516 DASGTITKVDSSGGN
-527 ILEAPQEDNA
+527 DNDA
-537 DTMFFTKIE
+537 AVTFTKVE
-546 KGLKIQTLD
+546 KGLSVQTLD
-555 RDENLKGTAVTLFDK
+555 RDENPKGTTVTLVDK
-570 DILAT
+570 EIAS
-575 RTPAAPNSVRLTGQV
+575 NSDPVGLNSARLTGQIV
-590 MFESPSVFTVN
+590 FESPNVFTIT
-601 PKTDQSL
+601 PKDDQSL

-620 ISDMDVLSVRNAQR
+620 ISDMDVLTVRNAQR

>member
-1 MSTIGSNIAA
+1 
-11 LKSLHNLRLNED
+11 
-23 GFAKATE
+23 
-30 RLSSGKRLNSAGD
+30 
-43 DAAGAAIVN
+43 
-52 RMSSQIAGMNVAIRN
+52 
-67 AGDAISMS
+67 
-75 QVAEGALHE
+75 
-84 VSEIL
+84 
-89 QRMRELA
+89 
-96 VQAAN
+96 
-101 GSYSG
+101 
-106 ADRVSLNQE
+106 
-115 IVSLKKELIR
+115 
-125 IGETTTFNTTKLLNG
+125 
-140 TFQDTEFEISFD
+140 
-152 ESPQHTHS
+152 
-160 LSIEDI
+160 
-166 RPNKIGMWNMSSQT
+166 
-180 EKSVEVSA
+180 
-188 VADYTGQND
+188 
-197 SAQITSVNDHDF
+197 
-209 KVGDIVTY
+209 
-217 VSSGSNEEQIIGL
+217 
-230 VSGRSYKVET
+230 
-240 VGTKVFTLKDF
+240 
-251 DGGDIGYGAGTVGG
+251 
-265 DPLGSGAGARF
+265 
-276 FLNSLGNAP
+276 
-285 SIGEVGADPASS
+285 
-297 EVLGAEELEIYGYVG
+297 
-312 KETAKFKNGA
+312 
-322 SAREIANSINA
+322 
-333 IESKTGVVA
+333 
-342 SASTHARLTL
+342 
-352 QPDNSTDAI
+352 
-361 TTISFDLYGM
+361 M

-452 VNATKFALSANST
+452 VNATNFALSANST

-643 RKVDAERGDLGATM
+643 RKVDA
-657 NRMEHTID
+657 
-665 NLSNIVV
+665 
-672 NTTVSRGRIEDA
+672 
-684 DMAEESVNLSKS
+684 
-696 QVLQQAA
+696 
-703 TAMLAQANQSMQS
+703 
-716 VLDLLR
+716 

>member
-30 RLSSGKRLNSAGD
+30 RLSSGKRLNNAGD

-180 EKSVEVSA
+180 EKAVEVST
-188 VADYTGQND
+188 VAAFHATN
-197 SAQITSVNDHDF
+197 APAITTTADHGLE
-209 KVGDIVTY
+209 VGDIITY
-217 VSSGSNEEQIIGL
+217 VSSGSATEQIIGL
-230 VSGRSYKVET
+230 ESGRSYKVEAVANST
-240 VGTKVFTLKDF
+240 TFTLCDI
-251 DGGDIGYGAGTVGG
+251 DSTDIGYGAGHSNLG
-265 DPLGSGAGARF
+265 DGTGAKF
-276 FLNSLGNAP
+276 FLNTLGNAP
-285 SIGEVGADPASS
+285 SVGITGASTPVSS
-297 EVLGAEELEIYGYVG
+297 ETLGAEELEIYGYVG

-322 SAREIANSINA
+322 TARDIANSIMA
-333 IESKTGVVA
+333 VESKTGVVA

-352 QPDNSTDAI
+352 NPDDSTDGFTVIA
-361 TTISFDLYGM
+361 FDLYGM

-393 DLSDLRTKINAFSG
+393 DLSDLRDKINGFSG
-407 DTGITAKLSTNGADL
+407 DTGINARLSSDGSYL
-422 DLTSAD
+422 DLTSPD
-428 GYDIL
+428 GYDIV
-433 IDNYDLPL
+433 IDNFDLPN
-441 QSRDD
+441 QTRTT
-446 YNSSAQ
+446 Y
-452 VNATKFALSANST
+452 NATKTANAAGITSANPAVVTST
-465 TAAVAESTAAH
+465 GH
-476 GFVTGDV
+476 GFTDGDI
-483 VRAEIGN
+483 VRVNLDASEQ
-490 NETQTW
+490 QTW
-496 LTQGGEYV
+496 LMEGAQYV
-504 VTVLSNTTFSLS
+504 VTSATANTFHLATY
-516 TFDANGTESPL
+516 DASGTITKVDSSGGN
-527 ILEAPQEDNA
+527 DNDA
-537 DTMFFTKIE
+537 AVTFTKVE
-546 KGLKIQTLD
+546 KGLSIQTLD
-555 RDENLKGTAVTLFDK
+555 RDENPKGTTVTLVDK
-570 DILAT
+570 EIAS
-575 RTPAAPNSVRLTGQV
+575 NSDPVGLNSARLTGQIV
-590 MFESPSVFTVN
+590 FESPNVFTIT
-601 PKTDQSL
+601 PKDDQSL

-620 ISDMDVLSVRNAQR
+620 ISDMDVLTVRNAQR